1 MLIPIKIP
9 TSPLNQATAAEDRPT
24 IDRPSDLATSDT
36 DLPHPMAPIASNPG
50 IRIRTYSK
58 ANPDQIRA
66 GLLGFL
72 SVAYHGLVLDSIAL
86 RRTTDNRLVLSFPTR
101 VNKAGRSFTYFRPEN
116 DRVRAEIE
124 HEVLGQTR
132 EELAS
137 RA

>member
-1 MLIPIKIP
+1 MLLPTRIP
-9 TSPLNQATAAEDRPT
+9 TSPSNPANQPTEAEDRPT

-36 DLPHPMAPIASNPG
+36 DLPQPMAPIASNPG

-58 ANPDQIRA
+58 ANPDHVRT
-66 GLLGFL
+66 GLLGFF
-72 SVAYHGLVLDSIAL
+72 SVTYHGLVLDSIAL

-124 HEVLGQTR
+124 HELLGQIP
-132 EELAS
+132 E
-137 RA
+137 